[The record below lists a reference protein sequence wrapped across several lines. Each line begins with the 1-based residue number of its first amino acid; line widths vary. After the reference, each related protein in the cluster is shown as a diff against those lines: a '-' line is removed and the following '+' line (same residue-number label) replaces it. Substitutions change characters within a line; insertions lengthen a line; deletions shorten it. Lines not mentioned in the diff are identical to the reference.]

1 MTRRISSAPAI
12 RILNLKGG
20 SGDGVLRQL
29 LRKPSHRF
37 AGLTIGFLPEEVNN
51 ENVYTVAILTPFN
64 ESFAYTKTFIN
75 RRFASRDGGFDR
87 GKKAGMGL
95 ETVLLSVMQAGTVGC
110 FFKPVPE

>member
-20 SGDGVLRQL
+20 SGDGVLRQV

-37 AGLTIGFLPEEVNN
+37 AGLTIGFLQEEVNN

-64 ESFAYTKTFIN
+64 EEFAYTKTLTK
-75 RRFASRDGGFDR
+75 RRLASLDAGFHH
-87 GKKAGMGL
+87 GKKTPRAVAQRQRSPNRG
-95 ETVLLSVMQAGTVGC
+95 
-110 FFKPVPE
+110 